1 MTPDSPQIFGVAL
14 MALWGTAGAVFLG
27 RSMAKTPAAK
37 ELFAAIRKMNL
48 AAKGALVAG
57 LVCAVALGGTK
68 PGGTTDPPRGLQSPP
83 PTVAV
88 EPAFAPVEV
97 RTNNV
102 TLRAESPSAVE
113 VEDWRKHGSSSGG
126 VWFDFEEP
134 VFCIGTAPVFRAH
147 VAANGVLSF
156 NSMHRPPVGA
166 PLPDGSGLP
175 ALSPLLAPL
184 GMVPEANW
192 TNAGAASRFWYD
204 STPGRDLVFT
214 WEDALLDRL
223 PGRRVSVQAE
233 LLPSGDFTYR
243 YDFADAIDP
252 PATNLVIGAQV
263 GTNGV
268 NALAI
273 LGTNTLAATVW
284 RVDGARVTNGVSIAD
299 LLCSNGVLRTPSR
312 FAIEWKNTSG
322 IVPNAD
328 TDGDGLSD
336 WDEVFL
342 HGTDPNRSD
351 TDGDGL
357 SDGAELLTGLSPCA
371 YDMDDDGLVDGID
384 PHPLVSDGN
393 GFGTSA
399 LWVQYSFTNATEILA
414 EGYPQYV
421 SRITGDSPTNQV
433 GMRGETRSG
442 SSAHRTLFKLSVSTA
457 SLPAGRRVL
466 VGVGE
471 KRIVLNSGG
480 SSVFALE
487 KGREYELVT
496 DAPDLVS
503 FECEHPEPVI
513 IAPTWFSPGKVFWRA
528 SGIEVDPST
537 YHYSEPGA
545 SCSFLATCLDCHP
558 DHASA
563 WSWTSDCPDLVFD
576 SPHASSCLIRW
587 IGVQTA
593 WGRTNFTV
601 SCVNLGATI
610 SQDVWV
616 TFGEHL
622 TPQTTLS
629 IASPGAFFVNNDDD
643 DDDGIVDW
651 NDDSITADD
660 DIVPLSFSLVQDDP
674 VAGLL
679 TIECLYNASL
689 FRAWTD
695 SSKTSQLSWPVQLA
709 VGDAGSQTA
718 TVYLEAGAPSGYANG
733 SRFRATFESFD
744 GTVVR
749 TQETALTAI
758 GISGVQVPSAPST
771 GLAVLLGTQVGMQFD
786 VSPLGSA
793 SLLSSDWRLARRKSD
808 GTYRDWTTAAS
819 SVSGRFWTY
828 GFPNPGIYRIAADV
842 SLPGGATR
850 TVHYLRGGLGAY
862 DWTKIEPWNHIG
874 VATTQAQLSLREFAV
889 DQLGRTDFGLL
900 ANLPSL
906 NGFSAV
912 PSKGWK
918 CNAFVAYCAMSVG
931 QTVPSTG
938 GHPPFSTY
946 PPVANNWAM
955 GSSIPG
961 WTFLGIGIDPEP
973 GWICG
978 HPQPGGLG
986 HVGIVD
992 YDGHGIAAGK
1002 VNVNRMYYGF
1012 LDGTCGYNSY
1022 GNQK

>member
-1 MTPDSPQIFGVAL
+1 MNDAPVQ
-14 MALWGTAGAVFLG
+14 
-27 RSMAKTPAAK
+27 
-37 ELFAAIRKMNL
+37 LFAVIL
-48 AAKGALVAG
+48 AATWCGFGMYGVVQKLKRSSQAREMLRIFRRARFSTKAALVAG
-57 LVCAVALGGTK
+57 LVAVVAVGGTK
-68 PGGTTDPPRGLQSPP
+68 PGGTNDPPRGLQSPP
-83 PTVAV
+83 TTVAV

-97 RTNNV
+97 CTINV
-102 TLRAESPSAVE
+102 ALRAESASAVE

-134 VFCIGTAPVFRAH
+134 VFLIGTNPIFRAH

-156 NSMHRPPVGA
+156 DSMRRPPVGA
-166 PLPDGSGLP
+166 PLPDGSGLS
-175 ALSPLLAPL
+175 ALSPHLAPL

-273 LGTNTLAATVW
+273 LGTNLLAETVW
-284 RVDGARVTNGVSIAD
+284 RVDGVRVTNGVSIAD
-299 LLCSNGVLRTPSR
+299 LLRTNGVLRTPSR
-312 FAIEWKNTSG
+312 FAIEWKNISG
-322 IVPNAD
+322 LDPNAD
-328 TDGDGLSD
+328 TDNDGLFD
-336 WDEVFL
+336 RDEVFH
-342 HGTDPNRSD
+342 HGTDPIRAD

-399 LWVQYSFTNATEILA
+399 LWVQYAFTNATEILA

-528 SGIEVDPST
+528 SGIEMDPST
-537 YHYSEPGA
+537 YHYSEPGG
-545 SCSFLATCLDCHP
+545 SCTFSATCLDCHP
-558 DHASA
+558 DHAVA

-576 SPHASSCLIRW
+576 TPHASSCSIRW
-587 IGVQTA
+587 IGAQTA

-601 SCVNLGATI
+601 SCVNLGATV

-622 TPQTTLS
+622 TPQTTLA
-629 IASPGAFFVNNDDD
+629 IAAPGALFVNNDDD

-651 NDDSITADD
+651 DDDAIVADD

-674 VAGLL
+674 VAGLM
-679 TIECLYNASL
+679 TIECLYNASQ
-689 FRAWTD
+689 FRAWTGP
-695 SSKTSQLSWPVQLA
+695 SKSSQLSWPVQLA

-786 VSPLGSA
+786 VSPWDRLPCFPRTGGWPDA
-793 SLLSSDWRLARRKSD
+793 SRTEPTGIGPRRPRPS
-808 GTYRDWTTAAS
+808 
-819 SVSGRFWTY
+819 
-828 GFPNPGIYRIAADV
+828 PGA
-842 SLPGGATR
+842 
-850 TVHYLRGGLGAY
+850 
-862 DWTKIEPWNHIG
+862 
-874 VATTQAQLSLREFAV
+874 F
-889 DQLGRTDFGLL
+889 GRTDS
-900 ANLPSL
+900 PT
-906 NGFSAV
+906 
-912 PSKGWK
+912 PE
-918 CNAFVAYCAMSVG
+918 
-931 QTVPSTG
+931 STG
-938 GHPPFSTY
+938 SPPTFRCPAAQQGRSTTC
-946 PPVANNWAM
+946 VADLVPMTGKESSLGITWGSLQPMINSIFVRLPLHNWAEQISRR
-955 GSSIPG
+955 GRRSR
-961 WTFLGIGIDPEP
+961 
-973 GWICG
+973 
-978 HPQPGGLG
+978 H
-986 HVGIVD
+986 
-992 YDGHGIAAGK
+992 
-1002 VNVNRMYYGF
+1002 
-1012 LDGTCGYNSY
+1012 
-1022 GNQK
+1022 